1 MVVDAVIAIGNDD
14 RLNMIGIKKV
24 CDFNMKTCCYFF
36 IFGVST
42 KDVPL

>member
-24 CDFNMKTCCYFF
+24 QSLDEMVKNFF
-36 IFGVST
+36 SAFLFCI
-42 KDVPL
+42 D